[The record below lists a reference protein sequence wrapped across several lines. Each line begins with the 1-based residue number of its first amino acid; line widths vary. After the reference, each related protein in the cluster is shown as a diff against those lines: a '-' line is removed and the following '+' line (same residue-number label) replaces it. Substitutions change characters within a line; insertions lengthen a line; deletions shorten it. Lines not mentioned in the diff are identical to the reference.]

1 MEEAQQEANERSTK
15 RSMFDRL
22 SDEHGGPPPPP
33 PPPDPGG
40 DDEPSSFEKAF
51 GKFFK
56 LIKGVVGV
64 LLAVAIPALAFLLNS
79 PVFEKLKEA
88 YLILLIIYLKQLF
101 HSYKSKRLFQG

>member
-1 MEEAQQEANERSTK
+1 MKKT
-15 RSMFDRL
+15 
-22 SDEHGGPPPPP
+22 
-33 PPPDPGG
+33 
-40 DDEPSSFEKAF
+40 F

-88 YLILLIIYLKQLF
+88 LFNFIDYIFETVIPFIQEEVIPRIKEFYEKFIIPIKDFIMNFYSWKAVVLI
-101 HSYKSKRLFQG
+101 SY